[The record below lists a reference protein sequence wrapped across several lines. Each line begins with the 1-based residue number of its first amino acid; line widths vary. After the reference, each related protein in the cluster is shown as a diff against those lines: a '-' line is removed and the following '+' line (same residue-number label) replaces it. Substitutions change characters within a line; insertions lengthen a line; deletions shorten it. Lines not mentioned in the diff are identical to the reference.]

1 MAAGVM
7 DPVSLMLCV
16 QVATIQQ
23 CPFVLLKEPARP
35 IKSFIKSASWSAE
48 GAAVRQL
55 RPDAV
60 EVATVQMD
68 NGNQVKTL
76 VGI

>member
-1 MAAGVM
+1 M
-7 DPVSLMLCV
+7 DPVGLMLCV

-23 CPFVLLKEPARP
+23 CPFVLFKEPTRP
-35 IKSFIKSASWSAE
+35 IKCFIKSASCAVD
-48 GAAVRQL
+48 GVAVRQL
-55 RPDAV
+55 QPDAV
-60 EVATVQMD
+60 EVAKVQMD